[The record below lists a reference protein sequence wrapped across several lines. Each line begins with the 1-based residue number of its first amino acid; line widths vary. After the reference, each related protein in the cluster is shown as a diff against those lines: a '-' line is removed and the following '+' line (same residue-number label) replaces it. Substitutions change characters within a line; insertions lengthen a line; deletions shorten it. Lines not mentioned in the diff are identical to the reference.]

1 MKGTIVT
8 AAVVSLASACVSF
21 AAGTNSQNAVQVVRA
36 LKRAGMPITRYVNYT
51 AASDPNHL
59 LARPGQYVSKVN
71 FRDARLRP
79 VRGFDTEGGGSVETF
94 RTRTD
99 AQNRYRYVHAITSS
113 SSLFAEYEYLQ
124 GTVFHRL
131 SKVLT
136 PRQAGAYKRALLKV
150 VH

>member
-1 MKGTIVT
+1 MVAVT
-8 AAVVSLASACVSF
+8 CLASVAAACVSS
-21 AAGTNSQNAVQVVRA
+21 AAGTSSQSAVQVMRG
-36 LKRAGMPITRYVNYT
+36 LKRAGMPITRYVNYS

-59 LARPGQYVSKVN
+59 LGRPGQYVSKVN
-71 FRDARLRP
+71 FHDARLRP

-124 GTVFHRL
+124 GTVFLRL

-136 PRQAGAYKRALLKV
+136 PRQAAAYKRALLRV
-150 VH
+150 VQ